1 VAKVRRPVKSSRP
14 QIAAL
19 LVLITACAAAATWMY
34 LKGSGSEAYSARPKG
49 TVTFHKDIEPIFR
62 QRCVGCHRPGQS
74 GPFSLIAFEDI
85 RKRSKQI
92 ADVTTSRYM
101 PPWLPEPG
109 YGEFAGERRL
119 TVDELGLIQQ
129 WIREG
134 AVEGKP
140 DGALA
145 PLPSD
150 EWQLGKPD
158 LIVTLPEP
166 YVLDPAGKDVYRNVV
181 APVPSVGNH
190 FVRAFEFKPNSKT
203 VHHAFVYTD
212 RTRQSRRRLGGD
224 KARGFDGM
232 DTPPGVDGPS
242 GFFSSWQ
249 PGKRVSEGNA
259 GLSWPLGNNSDLLF
273 QLHMKPSGKPEPV
286 QPSVGLYFTDEPP
299 TNTPFKICLTSM
311 QIDIPA
317 GANDYTIE
325 DSYTLPIE
333 LDVLGVLPH
342 AHYLCKEMR
351 GVATLPD
358 GTRKELLW
366 IRQWNFDWQGDY
378 RYKSPIFLPKGTK
391 MEMKFTYDNSAKNIR
406 NPNSPPQRVRYGVQ
420 SSDEMGELWFQVLP
434 RNRNDLPL
442 LTRDYSPRLIQ
453 SRIDYNFYRLRLDP
467 SDARAHAALGS
478 TYLMA
483 GRTQDA
489 YPELQKA
496 IRLDP
501 SLDDPHYYLGLL
513 YRYGGKLAEA
523 KVEFEKTITLSP
535 EHGRA
540 YGNLGLVLLQ
550 LNDLQAAEQQFLAAL
565 RINADD
571 AIAHDSLGLIMM
583 QNGRLSEA
591 EEHLRAANRI
601 NPEDAGYA
609 QHLASLLQLKNQ
621 RK

>member
-1 VAKVRRPVKSSRP
+1 
-14 QIAAL
+14 
-19 LVLITACAAAATWMY
+19 
-34 LKGSGSEAYSARPKG
+34 
-49 TVTFHKDIEPIFR
+49 
-62 QRCVGCHRPGQS
+62 
-74 GPFSLIAFEDI
+74 
-85 RKRSKQI
+85 
-92 ADVTTSRYM
+92 
-101 PPWLPEPG
+101 
-109 YGEFAGERRL
+109 
-119 TVDELGLIQQ
+119 
-129 WIREG
+129 
-134 AVEGKP
+134 
-140 DGALA
+140 
-145 PLPSD
+145 
-150 EWQLGKPD
+150 
-158 LIVTLPEP
+158 
-166 YVLDPAGKDVYRNVV
+166 
-181 APVPSVGNH
+181 
-190 FVRAFEFKPNSKT
+190 
-203 VHHAFVYTD
+203 
-212 RTRQSRRRLGGD
+212 
-224 KARGFDGM
+224 
-232 DTPPGVDGPS
+232 
-242 GFFSSWQ
+242 
-249 PGKRVSEGNA
+249 
-259 GLSWPLGNNSDLLF
+259 
-273 QLHMKPSGKPEPV
+273 
-286 QPSVGLYFTDEPP
+286 
-299 TNTPFKICLTSM
+299 
-311 QIDIPA
+311 
-317 GANDYTIE
+317 
-325 DSYTLPIE
+325 
-333 LDVLGVLPH
+333 VLPH

-351 GVATLPD
+351 GFATLPD

-378 RYKSPIFLPKGTK
+378 RYKNPVFLPKGTK

-406 NPNSPPQRVRYGVQ
+406 NPNSPPQRMRYGVQ

-434 RNRNDLPL
+434 RNGNDLPL

-513 YRYGGKLAEA
+513 YRYGGKVAEA
-523 KVEFEKTITLSP
+523 KAEFEKTIALSP

-550 LNDLQAAEQQFLAAL
+550 LNDLQAAEQQFVAAL
-565 RINADD
+565 RINAED

-601 NPEDAGYA
+601 NPQDASYA